1 MGKFV
6 SQNNLSYFW
15 QKIKTLLNSKA
26 DKSEIPTNDFND
38 LENKPVFRYTAPQS
52 FTLVNYDNIQEG
64 VHILPYGASIYYGDS
79 SSSTSTTYMVSTGA
93 GSVVIFTKNSTGRTV
108 YFKAF
113 TNKEVITGATS
124 SSSCV
129 ARTIKFADGTSDL
142 NKILKVTTATNN
154 SSKIK
159 TEATWVTPDYPNNG
173 TLTIQ
178 KNGTNVATFGAN
190 SASNVTAN
198 ISVPTNTSQLTN
210 DSGFVTSSSLGTQ
223 ATFSLSGT
231 TLTITPK

>member
-38 LENKPVFRYTAPQS
+38 LENKPVFRYETAQS

-79 SSSTSTTYMVSTGA
+79 SSSTSTTYMLSTGA
-93 GSVVIFTKNSTGRTV
+93 GSVVIFTKNSTGKTV
-108 YFKAF
+108 YFKAL

-129 ARTIKFADGTSDL
+129 SRTIKFADGTADL
-142 NKILKVTTATNN
+142 NKILKVTKATNN

-159 TEATWVTPDYPNNG
+159 TEATWVTPDVPNNG

-178 KNGTNVATFGAN
+178 KNGTTVATFGAN
-190 SASNVTAN
+190 SSSNITAN
-198 ISVPTNTSQLTN
+198 ISVPKM
-210 DSGFVTSSSLGTQ
+210 VTLTQ
-223 ATFSLSGT
+223 AEYDALATKDSNTYYF
-231 TLTITPK
+231 IKE